1 MVGLA
6 HAGGQVREGGE
17 EDHHDQE
24 EGDAQQY
31 GYADYGVK
39 KGCRVKNRTQPCVRY
54 WLLVHHDCVGHHGHH
69 PGDQDHRA
77 LTTVDVKMCV
87 ALSLLLEPLH
97 GHHELEAD
105 DDEGHVLQDSLVN
118 LNDST

>member
-31 GYADYGVK
+31 GYADYEVK
-39 KGCRVKNRTQPCVRY
+39 KGCRVKNRTQPWKYMNKTYITVCCIRKA
-54 WLLVHHDCVGHHGHH
+54 LLSATKPWITMNTQNV
-69 PGDQDHRA
+69 
-77 LTTVDVKMCV
+77 
-87 ALSLLLEPLH
+87 
-97 GHHELEAD
+97 
-105 DDEGHVLQDSLVN
+105 
-118 LNDST
+118 